1 MVGAGG
7 ASTLS
12 VDQSLVTRAT
22 LGVSHPSLTG
32 RASSG
37 AHASGVDALGRVGA
51 DALSGVG
58 SVLLLAIGATDG
70 LVTGP
75 TAGAAHFV
83 AQNLSTRASG
93 GTVTLSVGGT
103 GAGKSA
109 ALRGGDRKEVS
120 KAARAQGMKQGK
132 VDSRHHRN
140 SWFHEDNKCCRFANS
155 NLLHTER
162 PCRCSYRQSWFR
174 KGRRNLPCRCKW
186 AGHLEG

>member
-12 VDQSLVTRAT
+12 VDQSLVARAT

-58 SVLLLAIGATDG
+58 SVLLLAAGATDG

-120 KAARAQGMKQGK
+120 KAARATDETGQGRLTTPPKLLVPRGQQVLSFCKQ
-132 VDSRHHRN
+132 
-140 SWFHEDNKCCRFANS
+140 
-155 NLLHTER
+155 
-162 PCRCSYRQSWFR
+162 
-174 KGRRNLPCRCKW
+174 
-186 AGHLEG
+186 